1 RRRHGRRRAARGLL
15 GGAAAR
21 RCRRS
26 GGRLRRRSAGHRAA
40 MGAGEARYRMTSTD
54 TEAVTVRFHRTLY
67 TEAAITEAAETF
79 SGLASF
85 AVHSDGEHHVVEVSA
100 I

>member
-1 RRRHGRRRAARGLL
+1 
-15 GGAAAR
+15 
-21 RCRRS
+21 
-26 GGRLRRRSAGHRAA
+26 
-40 MGAGEARYRMTSTD
+40 MTSSD

-100 I
+100 IAREVDGDVVAEFCNFALANSARGRRSDHA